1 MNEFEATGILLL
13 LFMLR
18 CVLPA
23 VLMFGVG
30 YLMNWLVD
38 RWNREDAARQTAQTQ
53 YCPAYYQFGDCCW
66 SKRMTAEGALPAAC
80 VNCPIYRRA
89 MKLA

>member
-1 MNEFEATGILLL
+1 MNEFEATVILLL

-18 CVLPA
+18 CILPA

-38 RWNREDAARQTAQTQ
+38 RWNREDAARQTAQGQ
-53 YCPAYYQFGDCCW
+53 YCQTYYQFGECCW
-66 SKRMTAEGALPAAC
+66 SKRMTTEGALPVAC